1 MENTNYLKL
10 PLLIPNQSGKEITHN
25 EALVFI
31 DNILQNGAIDRH
43 LQIPPASPN
52 ANDLYIV
59 ANGAGGDWEGKD
71 NQIAFYDNGWKYL
84 DPREGATL
92 WVNDEDCLYSF
103 NGSVWV
109 QSSSGSSSGE
119 NPGGEGGATCL
130 NELSDVAISSI
141 AKYNILQHDGE
152 KFTNT
157 SNIQGISMLGVNA
170 TADETNKLSVKS
182 EVILFD
188 NIGSGAQVKVN
199 KAASTDVAT
208 HLFQTAYSG
217 RAEFGLAGN
226 DNFTLKV
233 SPDGNDW
240 YESFVVDSST
250 GNIDFKG
257 IITNNGG
264 AIGSGSGG
272 TGGEYMPIPKSN
284 DGVIGQI
291 VTIRQ
296 VGGTLVAPN
305 GGTWF
310 YFYINLNSENTIYFD
325 SANLNTNN
333 NNPTAGIC
341 AGGTTLSTSTPLP
354 AKYSG
359 FFWRIA

>member
-1 MENTNYLKL
+1 M
-10 PLLIPNQSGKEITHN
+10 
-25 EALVFI
+25 
-31 DNILQNGAIDRH
+31 
-43 LQIPPASPN
+43 
-52 ANDLYIV
+52 
-59 ANGAGGDWEGKD
+59 
-71 NQIAFYDNGWKYL
+71 
-84 DPREGATL
+84 
-92 WVNDEDCLYSF
+92 
-103 NGSVWV
+103 
-109 QSSSGSSSGE
+109 SSGE
-119 NPGGEGGATCL
+119 NPGWEGGATCL

-182 EVILFD
+182 EAILFD